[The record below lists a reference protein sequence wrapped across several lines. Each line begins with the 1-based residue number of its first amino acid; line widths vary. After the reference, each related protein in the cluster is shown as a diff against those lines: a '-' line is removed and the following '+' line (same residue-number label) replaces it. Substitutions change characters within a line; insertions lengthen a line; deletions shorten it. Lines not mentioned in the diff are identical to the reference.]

1 MPLSRGEVAVP
12 VDAAGGTVAGEEEA
26 EGDGA
31 DPLFA
36 GAGVDV
42 VGVCVTGV
50 DAGVDALGTGGKTGA
65 GAEETVSGRMSWGGR
80 EVVVDAANPPVVAGK
95 EADGGVCGVDPPPH
109 PLSDTAKVKNA
120 AAKTPSAALRRGG
133 VAGASSDPPLR
144 FAHDK
149 TRSKT
154 SAEAW
159 PVRHVDPVE
168 RAHNPRPD
176 FWQCFRRSG

>member
-1 MPLSRGEVAVP
+1 
-12 VDAAGGTVAGEEEA
+12 VAGEEEA

-120 AAKTPSAALRRGG
+120 AAKNTVRSASPG
-133 VAGASSDPPLR
+133 
-144 FAHDK
+144 
-149 TRSKT
+149 
-154 SAEAW
+154 
-159 PVRHVDPVE
+159 
-168 RAHNPRPD
+168 
-176 FWQCFRRSG
+176 RSGRRLFRPSVAVCSRQNPLEDQRGSLAGSPC